1 MPEEKP
7 IVIVDMDGTLAD
19 VGHRLHYIRGKG
31 KQDWKKFFSEQRHDL
46 PIKPILKQV
55 CELASNHEIVI
66 VTGRP
71 EQYFHETQ
79 QWLRKYKVP
88 YSRLYMRP
96 AGDHRPD
103 FLVKRL
109 EPTDIL
115 LRVFI
120 RPDAAQLF
128 KKGRHADANSSG
140 FGAIPFTSSPSFT
153 YFCATTFS
161 SLTTSTNLRLCS
173 VPIATSG
180 IMIAS

>member
-31 KQDWKKFFSEQRHDL
+31 KPDWKKFFSEQRHDL
-46 PIKPILKQV
+46 PIKAILKQV
-55 CELASNHEIVI
+55 CELAGNHEIVI

-71 EQYFHETQ
+71 EQYSHETQ

-103 FLVKRL
+103 FLVKK
-109 EPTDIL
+109 DIL
-115 LRVFI
+115 KQKIGAQHVVI
-120 RPDAAQLF
+120 GPGRPPASVRDVPP
-128 KKGRHADANSSG
+128 GRTESN
-140 FGAIPFTSSPSFT
+140 
-153 YFCATTFS
+153 
-161 SLTTSTNLRLCS
+161 
-173 VPIATSG
+173 
-180 IMIAS
+180 